1 LKFGHKRLVVVIRI
15 GTGHKIVAPGLLDSN
30 LFRSNFPRDNFFKL
44 RRFPHLPKQL
54 LRNHLNLLDI
64 RVEIRLL
71 RYVTLIAFG
80 LFEVELVDGQG
91 HVQVLLPV

>member
-1 LKFGHKRLVVVIRI
+1 
-15 GTGHKIVAPGLLDSN
+15 
-30 LFRSNFPRDNFFKL
+30 L